1 MVLLSGDG
9 KAAGEGRSPST
20 KHLQPP
26 PFDHGGPSG
35 VEAQAE
41 PLGGG
46 HAVVVVSVSQGEG
59 APGEEEVENY
69 EEDYEDLADFSDLL
83 ETRSLASEDSFYPP
97 RDGEEDEVEER
108 EEIWSLGESEGSP
121 SPEPPPSFFRACC
134 TNNAAALKT
143 LIRQGP
149 DEEHVRETDRNKRTG
164 LIVACYQGFVDIVIA
179 LAQCPHIDVNWQD
192 NEGNTALITAAQA
205 GHITITQHLLNY
217 YPGLD
222 IEKRNV
228 FGFTA
233 LMKSAMQGRSE
244 CVRALMLAGAN
255 INATDPGRG
264 FTSQEWACFTGRI
277 EAAYLMQ
284 RLMNKPSAEQFCDH
298 YELEWPKMKEL
309 LAKAAE
315 RKTCLQRISEG
326 VRSVVGYKAPQGP
339 EEDGVLDHMVRVT
352 TGLRSS
358 FVAIACRTVCP
369 GSPPGLGKRRPA
381 VQEILRK
388 QRAKEI
394 RSLENTEHFT
404 SYERLFQ
411 NSRVTLVTKKKE
423 RRASLQPFNLN
434 VPQVNIVVPRKSSLL
449 PLHLLRRSSVRPG
462 FVIPKVRVSKAP
474 APTFQPEK
482 VRRKSSASDG
492 TYLEIPKWRYKE
504 LKEERKKAE
513 EEEKKKAEEA
523 QKQKQ
528 RSPQKSKT

>member
-1 MVLLSGDG
+1 MVLLSGEAKG
-9 KAAGEGRSPST
+9 VGECQSAAAG
-20 KHLQPP
+20 KQLQLPA
-26 PFDHGGPSG
+26 S
-35 VEAQAE
+35 E
-41 PLGGG
+41 
-46 HAVVVVSVSQGEG
+46 HA
-59 APGEEEVENY
+59 APGAQEAEAAAGTTSISPAARVEPARAGDEDEDDDDDVFEE
-69 EEDYEDLADFSDLL
+69 YEDFSELPD
-83 ETRSLASEDSFYPP
+83 TRSIASDDSFYPP
-97 RDGEEDEVEER
+97 RAADDDDDDD
-108 EEIWSLGESEGSP
+108 WSLGESDPSD
-121 SPEPPPSFFRACC
+121 SPEPLTLFRACC
-134 TNNAAALKT
+134 TNNVIVLRALM
-143 LIRQGP
+143 RQGP
-149 DEEHVRETDRNKRTG
+149 EEEEVKETDRNKRTG

-205 GHITITQHLLNY
+205 GHITITQYLLNY

-233 LMKSAMQGRSE
+233 LMKSAMQGRTE

-264 FTSQEWACFTGRI
+264 FTPQEWACFTGRI

-284 RLMNKPSAEQFCDH
+284 RLMDKPYAEQFCDH

-315 RKTCLQRISEG
+315 PKTCLQRISEG
-326 VRSVVGYKAPQGP
+326 VRSIVSFKAFNGP
-339 EEDGVLDHMVRVT
+339 EEDGVLNHMVRVT
-352 TGLRSS
+352 TSLRSS

-369 GSPPGLGKRRPA
+369 GSPPGIGKHRPA

-388 QRAKEI
+388 QRAKEL
-394 RSLENTEHFT
+394 RSLENRDHFN
-404 SYERLFQ
+404 SYEKLFQ
-411 NSRVTLVTKKKE
+411 NSRITLVSKTKE
-423 RRASLQPFNLN
+423 RRASLQPFSLN
-434 VPQVNIVVPRKSSLL
+434 VPQVSIVIPRKSSLL

-462 FVIPKVRVSKAP
+462 FVIPKVRINKAP
-474 APTFQPEK
+474 PPTFQPER

-492 TYLEIPKWRYKE
+492 TYLQIPKWRYKE

-513 EEEKKKAEEA
+513 EEEKKKAEKA
-523 QKQKQ
+523 QQQKQA
-528 RSPQKSKT
+528 SPQRNMT